1 MILTGMAT
9 IEGRQDYCTLAVKSL
24 VDQVDCIHLVKGEY
38 GKGYTDNGKF
48 KVLDYVDEPCYIFLC
63 DDDILYP
70 HDYAQ
75 KTIEAINKHNCIVT
89 YHGRKLRGEGRNYY
103 RGHETFRCLGDVDTD
118 KKIDVC
124 GTGVTAFH
132 TSYFFPKGLH
142 EAKDKMMS
150 DLVFS
155 LEAAKQGKKIM
166 VIEHS
171 EGWLK
176 DLDPPSETS
185 IHANHWNNCKRQNEI
200 ADEIWRIK
208 NKS

>member
-1 MILTGMAT
+1 
-9 IEGRQDYCTLAVKSL
+9 
-24 VDQVDCIHLVKGEY
+24 
-38 GKGYTDNGKF
+38 
-48 KVLDYVDEPCYIFLC
+48 
-63 DDDILYP
+63 
-70 HDYAQ
+70 
-75 KTIEAINKHNCIVT
+75 
-89 YHGRKLRGEGRNYY
+89 
-103 RGHETFRCLGDVDTD
+103 LGDVDTD

-142 EAKDKMMS
+142 EAEDKMMS